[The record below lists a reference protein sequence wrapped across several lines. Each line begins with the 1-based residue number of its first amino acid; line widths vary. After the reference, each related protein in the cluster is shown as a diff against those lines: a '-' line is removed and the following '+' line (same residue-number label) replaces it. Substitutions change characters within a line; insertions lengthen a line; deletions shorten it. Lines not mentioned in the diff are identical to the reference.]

1 MANSKQ
7 ESKNCYCNVKLISMV
22 NHFNGIFS
30 LFCTNAESKQWKIY
44 GSKMQEFHRQNNK
57 ICNSWETFSSK
68 QNPYVIQIDYQLLS
82 HGHMY
87 IFWKQIDDVFLIQW
101 LSMITIRFIYKDIM
115 NMILLYTNIVFDK
128 ETDFY
133 LQYAMTIAKR

>member
-57 ICNSWETFSSK
+57 ICNSWGTSHPNKIRISFKLIFSFC
-68 QNPYVIQIDYQLLS
+68 YIDV
-82 HGHMY
+82 H
-87 IFWKQIDDVFLIQW
+87 
-101 LSMITIRFIYKDIM
+101 
-115 NMILLYTNIVFDK
+115 IL
-128 ETDFY
+128 ETDWWFFFVFHSFAQ
-133 LQYAMTIAKR
+133 LIGSVREDWQKIAFIEAFKDYWVCRCWCSKEI